1 MVNIINY
8 METTAKSANQVAFA
22 HASVDPSCKTN
33 FADFIPAT
41 EWSVLAVVAVF
52 LVRYVIRM
60 NAKLL
65 EEVCEDEDN

>member
-1 MVNIINY
+1 
-8 METTAKSANQVAFA
+8 METTAKSANQVTFA
-22 HASVDPSCKTN
+22 HANVEPSCKTN

-52 LVRYVIRM
+52 LVRYIIKM
-60 NAKLL
+60 NSKLL